1 MSMLNS
7 LALTDA
13 LLCLIATWLAS
24 KNSLAVGYRMAFTML
39 AIPAF
44 LGFLRFSGIYP
55 LDTWHPLFALLSAS
69 AALPLLAICVLA
81 PESVVATRK
90 QFAIIFLGVA
100 MLLGLLIS
108 GLGKLRI
115 YDQALG
121 LMSMVVILVAMMKR
135 SENTRALGAALM
147 LAGSVLFVLK
157 VSVPPWLMPGDW
169 LHLGMAFGLILVTP
183 GLLVMR
189 EFSTAQETT

>member
-1 MSMLNS
+1 MLNS

-24 KNSLAVGYRMAFTML
+24 KNSLAVGYRMSFTML

-90 QFAIIFLGVA
+90 QVAIIFLGVA

-108 GLGKLRI
+108 GLGKLRL